1 MTSFMDGPG
10 ALFHNR
16 LPKTGG
22 KNFRQALRIAELLL
36 IGRHDGF
43 HINGPSNTLAQAA
56 NSTIFQEMAP
66 LLMCTYS
73 TMEGCP
79 LHMVSAMKMALKF

>member
-1 MTSFMDGPG
+1 MKAKEP
-10 ALFHNR
+10 ALDQR
-16 LPKTGG
+16 KCPPRTVV
-22 KNFRQALRIAELLL
+22 LRTE
-36 IGRHDGF
+36 GRTRGHTY
-43 HINGPSNTLAQAA
+43 GPSNTLAQAA